1 MFSCVCTKLDD
12 IYLLKKKKKNLTNF
26 KLRRIF
32 TRIDRNF

>member
-12 IYLLKKKKKNLTNF
+12 IYLLKKKKNLTDF